1 MEVATRKPY
10 SMMLA
15 LRHSNQVTRKEKL
28 RFRDCEDGDEGVLL
42 VIQIFYICPNVIQ

>member
-15 LRHSNQVTRKEKL
+15 LRHSNQL

-42 VIQIFYICPNVIQ
+42 VIQIFYICPNIIQ